1 MSDRPDSNT
10 SRPHR
15 RLRANQQGQEAVSL
29 TVLSVVSLLASGG
42 FVWGLFFLA
51 DRFSR

>member
-10 SRPHR
+10 SRPPR
-15 RLRANQQGQEAVSL
+15 RLRANRQGQEAALL
-29 TVLSVVSLLASGG
+29 TVLSVVSVLASGG

-51 DRFSR
+51 DRLSR